1 MRRGPGVLSVGARTP
16 YGLDALQS
24 VMVWRSGKVAPTAT
38 LWTDKRGRKIG
49 SVRCRAL
56 SDDLVGT
63 ERLIELAAPALREA
77 FGGAGSR
84 AHKVPLLLATGEPR
98 AGFEGAASPELAQ
111 RVARAAG
118 VEVDEARSSVVCAGH
133 ASFAVA
139 LQQGLALL
147 EGRRGSVIVGAVDS
161 YHHPAALEE
170 LDRECRLLAEEAED
184 GIIPSEGAAFLV
196 LSTEGVASTRVA
208 SVACA
213 LEEASEESPD
223 LAVAFTD
230 VIRRAAEG
238 WSLAPP
244 RAVPWVLT
252 DTNGE
257 RHRVRRWSFVRVRE
271 RDLLSEDTTEYLD
284 GPDDFGDA
292 GAAMGALLATRAVVS
307 IAAGATPHAAVLIAL
322 ASEGPARAAFVLQAA
337 L

>member
-1 MRRGPGVLSVGARTP
+1 MRRGAGVISVGARTP

-38 LWTDKRGRKIG
+38 PWMDKRGRKIG

-63 ERLIELAAPALREA
+63 ERLLELAAPALREA
-77 FGGAGSR
+77 VAAAGPR
-84 AHKVPLLLATGEPR
+84 AHGAPLLLATGEPR
-98 AGFEGAASPELAQ
+98 PGFEGAAAPELAL
-111 RVARAAG
+111 RLSLAAG
-118 VEVDEARSSVVCAGH
+118 VAIDETRSTVVSAGH
-133 ASFAVA
+133 ASFAIA
-139 LQQGLALL
+139 LQQGLGLL
-147 EGRRGSVIVGAVDS
+147 DARRGSVIIGAVDS

-196 LSTEGVASTRVA
+196 LSTEGAASTRVA

-213 LEEASEESPD
+213 LEEDRDDSPD

-238 WSLAPP
+238 WSLAP
-244 RAVPWVLT
+244 RTVPWVLT

-257 RHRVRRWSFVRVRE
+257 RHRVRRWSYVRVRE
-271 RDLLSEDTTEYLD
+271 RGYLSEDATEYLD

-307 IAAGATPHAAVLIAL
+307 FTAGATSHAAALVAL
-322 ASEGPARAAFVLQAA
+322 ASEGPARAAFVLEVSS
-337 L
+337 